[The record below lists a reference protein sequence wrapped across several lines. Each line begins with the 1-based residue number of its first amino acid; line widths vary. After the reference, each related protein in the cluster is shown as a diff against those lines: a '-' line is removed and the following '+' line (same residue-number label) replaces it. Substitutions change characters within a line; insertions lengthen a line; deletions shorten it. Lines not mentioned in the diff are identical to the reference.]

1 MVSVIV
7 SVYNL
12 ERYIERCVESLREQT
27 FTDYEIVLVD
37 DGSTD
42 SSGAIC
48 DEFARMDARITVI
61 HRING
66 GLSAARNT
74 GLDYAKGEY
83 VLFVDGDDYAEP
95 GYIKRLYEA
104 MIATDA
110 DIVLCNYFY
119 RDDEGELVNRT
130 NYTYVA
136 ESGPF
141 HNLQALCLF
150 EDQQYGTFFDVVWN
164 KLFRKALFDGIRF
177 PEGISL
183 VEDISIMPELYYRA
197 GRIFVIGDKL
207 YNYIYRQSS
216 LSNGTY
222 EKEEDYRLRKPMME
236 ERLEKYIAW
245 EIKELILMHLIHLYA
260 LIARHTRGADKRLGE
275 IQKEYRQWYRK
286 GNYRGRVPAKR
297 RIKFFLAAI
306 SLKFYFYLAGQ

>member
-7 SVYNL
+7 SVCNL
-12 ERYIERCVESLREQT
+12 ERYIERCVESLRKQT
-27 FTDYEIVLVD
+27 CSDFEIVVVD

-42 SSGAIC
+42 RSAEIC
-48 DEFARMDARITVI
+48 DEIARKDARITVI
-61 HRING
+61 HRENG

-74 GLDYAKGEY
+74 GLDHAKGDF

-95 GYIKRLYEA
+95 EYVERLYEESV
-104 MIATDA
+104 ATDA

-119 RDDEGELVNRT
+119 KNDEGELVDRS
-130 NYTYVA
+130 NYSYVA
-136 ESGPF
+136 GKGPF
-141 HNLQALCLF
+141 HNLQALYMF

-164 KLFRKALFDGIRF
+164 KMFRKSLFDGVRF

-197 GRIFVIGDKL
+197 ERISVIGDKL

-222 EKEEDYRLRKPMME
+222 DKEEDYRLRKPMME
-236 ERLEKYIAW
+236 ERLKKYIAW
-245 EIKELILMHLIHLYA
+245 EIKELILIHIIHLYA
-260 LIARHTRGADKRLGE
+260 LVFRHTGGRDKRLNE
-275 IQKEYRQWYRK
+275 LQKEYRRWYRK
-286 GNYRGRVPAKR
+286 GVYKGKVPAGR
-297 RIKFFLAAI
+297 RVKFFLGAV
-306 SLKFYFYLAGQ
+306 SLKLYFYLAEK